1 MDNFGRTSV
10 REMDTACVVAPEPA
24 VRWAFIVSPLLG
36 RTRVEAT
43 LAPTRIRARKE
54 ESRHERKIP
63 GHRKNT
69 SGVGTRRAL
78 EHARDGAERAG
89 VPFVVAAARKSFF
102 ELIEHRARTYPH
114 APAFPQPGNRQC
126 ISDLKR
132 DPLTREARRIARAR
146 GATLLVTCLGLRADE
161 SAKRR
166 ARAPLVRSARNSKGG
181 RSWYEWLPMHHLTT
195 PQVFATI
202 REAGEVPHPAY
213 VWGNARLSCMFCII
227 GCAADARHA
236 AIRNPDLYARY
247 IELETRTGHTLH
259 PSRKTLVEV
268 TGLTVEAA
276 REAHAQIARREARR
290 LPVLVA

>member
-1 MDNFGRTSV
+1 MARRPPRPPDDRLVT
-10 REMDTACVVAPEPA
+10 ELDA
-24 VRWAFIVSPLLG
+24 VRDLVAHGALFFLNDSGGKDSQAQRI
-36 RTRVEAT
+36 RVLQVVPREQLVVMHAT
-43 LAPTRIRARKE
+43 LGDVE
-54 ESRHERKIP
+54 WP
-63 GHRKNT
+63 G
-69 SGVGTRRAL
+69 AL

-102 ELIEHRARTYPH
+102 ELVEHRARTYPH

-126 ISDLKR
+126 TSDLKR

-181 RSWYEWLPMHHLTT
+181 RSWYEWLPVHHLTT

-213 VWGNARLSCMFCII
+213 AWGNARLSCMFCII

-268 TGLTVEAA
+268 TGLTVEVA
-276 REAHAQIARREARR
+276 REAHAQLARREARR
-290 LPVLVA
+290 LPVLAA